1 MIKFVILGIVARP
14 HSRCPISFME
24 LVLVVE
30 ESSGPLPINEELG
43 GGVLFVNNALVS
55 LPMVIPRSG
64 SY

>member
-1 MIKFVILGIVARP
+1 VIKTVILGIVAQP

-30 ESSGPLPINEELG
+30 ESSRPLPIHEELR
-43 GGVLFVNNALVS
+43 GGVLFVHNALVS